1 MNLALNH
8 VHTQHGYDGN
18 VTFAVDHTFKVL
30 QTAACTLPA
39 KPSSHKASS
48 YSTLCDGG
56 LQQTPLSGTGPH
68 TTMCCCGGLHH
79 TTFQCAGP
87 HTTSML
93 IREPAALCVVMIGLH
108 HTTFQ
113 CAGPHTTSMLI
124 LGPAALIMSQHASM
138 GCNSRN
144 CMSTG
149 CIMQTTDLFMS
160 MTGWSSAWSR
170 TPTNNRHVTAWRLS

>member
-1 MNLALNH
+1 MRTFLISTMNLALNH

-87 HTTSML
+87 HTTM
-93 IREPAALCVVMIGLH
+93 RCGGGLH

-124 LGPAALIMSQHASM
+124 RWPEALCVVVVDSTIQLFNVLDHTQHPCSYV
-138 GCNSRN
+138 SR
-144 CMSTG
+144 
-149 CIMQTTDLFMS
+149 QRYVL
-160 MTGWSSAWSR
+160 
-170 TPTNNRHVTAWRLS
+170 L